1 MTEVMRSGLTGMLL
15 AERYRLFDLVG
26 RGAAAVVYKA
36 RDEALGREVAVKLFH
51 RESADTEMLARQQA
65 EIRMLASFNHP
76 CLVTLFD
83 AATDNADPV
92 GERVFVVM
100 EFVAG
105 RDLRGLLKAGPLPLP
120 DTARIGADIASA
132 LDYVH
137 DQGVVHRDV
146 KPGNVLLTASD
157 GTVAARGVSAKLTDF
172 GIARVLEGDRI
183 TGTGR
188 TVGTAAYLSPE
199 QARGELLTG
208 KSDVYSLG
216 LVLLECLTG
225 HVEFP
230 GSPIESA
237 VVRLQR
243 DPLIPTGLSSE
254 WRELLGAMTAKEP
267 GDRPSAGDISSLLR
281 SLADASP
288 AHASPAG
295 GSLTESV
302 PLSTDGE
309 AITTAVGV
317 ADPGPVTTKVPVTT
331 QVPAPQS
338 PVVRS
343 SPHSKGGRLRSRRIR
358 MVLGLSAVLM
368 GGAGIAAVG
377 GGGQP
382 ASPVTPV
389 PSPALPGTL
398 EHEMA
403 DLERSLTP

>member
-83 AATDNADPV
+83 AATNDADPL

-100 EFVAG
+100 EFVGG
-105 RDLRGLLKAGPLPLP
+105 RDLRGLLQAGPLTPA

-254 WRELLGAMTAKEP
+254 WRDLLGAMTAKEP
-267 GDRPSAGDISSLLR
+267 ADRPSAGDISSLLG

-288 AHASPAG
+288 AG
-295 GSLTESV
+295 GSLPDSM
-302 PLSTDGE
+302 PLSDDGE
-309 AITTAVGV
+309 AMTTAVGV

-331 QVPAPQS
+331 QVPVPQS
-338 PVVRS
+338 SVVRS

-358 MVLGLSAVLM
+358 MVLVLSAVLM
-368 GGAGIAAVG
+368 GGAAIAAVG
-377 GGGQP
+377 GGEQP

-389 PSPALPGTL
+389 PSPSLPGTL
-398 EHEMA
+398 EREMA

>member
-1 MTEVMRSGLTGMLL
+1 MTEVVKSDLTGMLL
-15 AERYRLFDLVG
+15 AQRYRIFEVVG

-83 AATDNADPV
+83 AATDNADPL
-92 GERVFVVM
+92 GARVFVVM
-100 EFVAG
+100 EFVGG
-105 RDLRGLLKAGPLPLP
+105 RDLRALLQAGPLSLP

-146 KPGNVLLTASD
+146 KPGNVLLTAVD
-157 GTVAARGVSAKLTDF
+157 GTVASRGVSAKLTDF

-216 LVLLECLTG
+216 LVLLECLNG
-225 HVEFP
+225 HIEFP

-243 DPLIPTGLSSE
+243 DPVIPAGLSSE
-254 WRELLGAMTAKEP
+254 WRELLGAMTCMESA
-267 GDRPSAGDISSLLR
+267 GRPSAGEVSSALS
-281 SLADASP
+281 SLADT
-288 AHASPAG
+288 
-295 GSLTESV
+295 SLTDALLSSAEAV
-302 PLSTDGE
+302 PAVGE
-309 AITTAVGV
+309 AVTASF
-317 ADPGPVTTKVPVTT
+317 ALTEPGPATKVPVATEVPVT
-331 QVPAPQS
+331 SKESQVPFHQS
-338 PVVRS
+338 AVPR
-343 SPHSKGGRLRSRRIR
+343 KGGRLSSRRFR
-358 MVLGLSAVLM
+358 MALVFSAVLM
-368 GGAGIAAVG
+368 GGAGVAAVG
-377 GGGQP
+377 GGEQP
-382 ASPVTPV
+382 TSPITPV
-389 PSPALPGTL
+389 PAPALSGTL
-398 EHEMA
+398 EREMA

>member
-1 MTEVMRSGLTGMLL
+1 MTEVLRSGLTGMLL
-15 AERYRLFDLVG
+15 AERYRVFEPVG

-36 RDEALGREVAVKLFH
+36 LDEALGREVAVKLFH
-51 RESADTEMLARQQA
+51 GESADSEMIARQQS

-76 CLVTLFD
+76 SLVTLFD
-83 AATDNADPV
+83 AATDASNPL
-92 GERVFVVM
+92 GESVFVVM
-100 EFVAG
+100 EFVGG
-105 RDLRGLLKAGPLPLP
+105 RDLRGPLQAGPLSLP
-120 DTARIGADIASA
+120 DTAGIGADIASA

-146 KPGNVLLTASD
+146 KPGNVLLTAVD
-157 GTVAARGVSAKLTDF
+157 GTAPVRGVRAKLTDF

-225 HVEFP
+225 QIEFP

-243 DPLIPTGLSSE
+243 DPVVPDGLSLE
-254 WRELLGAMTAKEP
+254 WRELLGAMTAMEP
-267 GDRPSAGDISSLLR
+267 DDRPSAAEVSLALR
-281 SLADASP
+281 SLAEAPLADASLGDAEP
-288 AHASPAG
+288 VHEGGEAVTTAISLAEAG
-295 GSLTESV
+295 PLTIEVPVPQAPVLQSV
-302 PLSTDGE
+302 PAL
-309 AITTAVGV
+309 
-317 ADPGPVTTKVPVTT
+317 
-331 QVPAPQS
+331 QS
-338 PVVRS
+338 S
-343 SPHSKGGRLRSRRIR
+343 ASGKGGRLGSRRLR
-358 MVLGLSAVLM
+358 MALVLAAVLM

-377 GGGQP
+377 GGDKP
-382 ASPVTPV
+382 ASPVTSV
-389 PSPALPGTL
+389 PSPTLSGTL

>member
-1 MTEVMRSGLTGMLL
+1 MTDVVRSGLTGMLL
-15 AERYRLFDLVG
+15 AERYRIFELVG

-83 AATDNADPV
+83 AATDDADPL

-100 EFVAG
+100 EFVGG
-105 RDLRGLLKAGPLPLP
+105 RDLRGLLRGGPLPLA

-146 KPGNVLLTASD
+146 KPGNVLLTAAD

-230 GSPIESA
+230 GSPVESA

-267 GDRPSAGDISSLLR
+267 AGRPSAGEIASLLG
-281 SLADASP
+281 SLA
-288 AHASPAG
+288 G
-295 GSLTESV
+295 GG
-302 PLSTDGE
+302 PLSAGGE

-317 ADPGPVTTKVPVTT
+317 ADPGPATTKVPVTT
-331 QVPAPQS
+331 TAPVPEEPAA
-338 PVVRS
+338 RS
-343 SPHSKGGRLRSRRIR
+343 SRHSKGGRLRSRRIR
-358 MVLGLSAVLM
+358 MVLVLSALLM
-368 GGAGIAAVG
+368 GGAAIAAVG
-377 GGGQP
+377 GGEQSG
-382 ASPVTPV
+382 SPVTPV
-389 PSPALPGTL
+389 PSPALSGTL
-398 EHEMA
+398 EREMA
-403 DLERSLTP
+403 GLERSLTP

>member
-1 MTEVMRSGLTGMLL
+1 MTEVVKSGLTGMLL
-15 AERYRLFDLVG
+15 TERYRVFELVG

-51 RESADTEMLARQQA
+51 RESADTEMLARQRA

-83 AATDNADPV
+83 AATDDADPL
-92 GERVFVVM
+92 GARVFVVM
-100 EFVAG
+100 EFVGG
-105 RDLRGLLKAGPLPLP
+105 RDLRALLQAGPLSLP

-132 LDYVH
+132 LGYVH

-146 KPGNVLLTASD
+146 KPGNVLLTAVD
-157 GTVAARGVSAKLTDF
+157 GTVAARRVSAKLTDF

-225 HVEFP
+225 HIEFP

-243 DPLIPTGLSSE
+243 DPAIPSGLSSE
-254 WRELLGAMTAKEP
+254 WRELLGAMTCKEP
-267 GDRPSAGDISSLLR
+267 AGRPSAGEVSSVLSSL
-281 SLADASP
+281 SDASLTDAFLSSP
-288 AHASPAG
+288 DAVPAG
-295 GSLTESV
+295 GDAVTTAIGLTE
-302 PLSTDGE
+302 
-309 AITTAVGV
+309 
-317 ADPGPVTTKVPVTT
+317 PGPVTTKVPVAAEVPVASSVS
-331 QVPAPQS
+331 QVPFS
-338 PVVRS
+338 RS
-343 SPHSKGGRLRSRRIR
+343 SVLRKGGRLRSRRLR
-358 MVLGLSAVLM
+358 MALVLSAVLT

-377 GGGQP
+377 GGEQP
-382 ASPVTPV
+382 NSPVTPV
-389 PSPALPGTL
+389 PSPALSGTL
-398 EHEMA
+398 EREMA

>member
-83 AATDNADPV
+83 AATNDADPL

-100 EFVAG
+100 EFVGG
-105 RDLRGLLKAGPLPLP
+105 RDLRGLLQAGPLPP
-120 DTARIGADIASA
+120 ADTARIGADIASA

-254 WRELLGAMTAKEP
+254 WRDLLGAMTAKEP
-267 GDRPSAGDISSLLR
+267 ADRPSAGDISSLLG
-281 SLADASP
+281 SLADD
-288 AHASPAG
+288 SPAG
-295 GSLTESV
+295 GSLPDSM
-302 PLSTDGE
+302 PLSDDGE
-309 AITTAVGV
+309 AMTTAVGV

-331 QVPAPQS
+331 QVPVPQS
-338 PVVRS
+338 SVVRS

-358 MVLGLSAVLM
+358 MVLVLSAVLM
-368 GGAGIAAVG
+368 GGAAIAAVG
-377 GGGQP
+377 GGEQP

-389 PSPALPGTL
+389 PSPSLPGTL
-398 EHEMA
+398 EREMA

>member
-1 MTEVMRSGLTGMLL
+1 MSEVVKSGLTGMLL
-15 AERYRLFDLVG
+15 TERYRIFELVG

-83 AATDNADPV
+83 AATDDADPL
-92 GERVFVVM
+92 GARVFVVM
-100 EFVAG
+100 EFVGG
-105 RDLRGLLKAGPLPLP
+105 RDLRALLQAGALSLP

-146 KPGNVLLTASD
+146 KPGNVLLTAAD

-199 QARGELLTG
+199 QARGEPLTG

-216 LVLLECLTG
+216 LLLLECLTG

-243 DPLIPTGLSSE
+243 DPLIPSALSLE
-254 WRELLGAMTAKEP
+254 WRDLLGAMTSKEP
-267 GDRPSAGDISSLLR
+267 ACRPSAGEVSSVLR
-281 SLADASP
+281 SLADAD
-288 AHASPAG
+288 ADA
-295 GSLTESV
+295 V
-302 PLSTDGE
+302 PDDGE
-309 AITTAVGV
+309 AVTTAIGL
-317 ADPGPVTTKVPVTT
+317 AEPGPVTSEEPVTT
-331 QVPAPQS
+331 RVSQIRSPQS
-338 PVVRS
+338 SVRR
-343 SPHSKGGRLRSRRIR
+343 KGGRLRSRRLR
-358 MVLGLSAVLM
+358 MVLVLSAVLM
-368 GGAGIAAVG
+368 GVAGIAAVG

-382 ASPVTPV
+382 TSPVTPV
-389 PSPALPGTL
+389 PSPALSGTL
-398 EHEMA
+398 EREMA

>member
-1 MTEVMRSGLTGMLL
+1 MSEVVKSGLTGMLL
-15 AERYRLFDLVG
+15 TERYRIFELVG

-83 AATDNADPV
+83 AATDDADPL
-92 GERVFVVM
+92 GARVFVVM
-100 EFVAG
+100 EFVGG
-105 RDLRGLLKAGPLPLP
+105 RDLRALLQAGALSLP

-146 KPGNVLLTASD
+146 KPGNVLLTAAD

-199 QARGELLTG
+199 QARGEPLTG

-216 LVLLECLTG
+216 LLLLECLTG

-243 DPLIPTGLSSE
+243 DPLIPSALSLE
-254 WRELLGAMTAKEP
+254 WRDLLGAMTSKEP
-267 GDRPSAGDISSLLR
+267 ACRPSAGEVSSVLR
-281 SLADASP
+281 SLADAD
-288 AHASPAG
+288 AEA
-295 GSLTESV
+295 V
-302 PLSTDGE
+302 PDDGE
-309 AITTAVGV
+309 AVTTAIGL
-317 ADPGPVTTKVPVTT
+317 AEPGPVTSEEPVTT
-331 QVPAPQS
+331 RVSQIRSPQS
-338 PVVRS
+338 SVRR
-343 SPHSKGGRLRSRRIR
+343 KGGRLRSRRLR
-358 MVLGLSAVLM
+358 MVLVLSAVLM
-368 GGAGIAAVG
+368 GVAGIAAVG

-382 ASPVTPV
+382 TSPVTPV
-389 PSPALPGTL
+389 PSPALSGTL
-398 EHEMA
+398 EREMA

>member
-83 AATDNADPV
+83 AATNNADPL

-100 EFVAG
+100 EFVGG
-105 RDLRGLLKAGPLPLP
+105 RDLRGLLQAGPLPP
-120 DTARIGADIASA
+120 ADTARIGADIASA

-157 GTVAARGVSAKLTDF
+157 GTVAARGVCAKLTDF

-254 WRELLGAMTAKEP
+254 WRDLLGAMTAKEP
-267 GDRPSAGDISSLLR
+267 AVRPSAGDISSLLG

-288 AHASPAG
+288 AG
-295 GSLTESV
+295 G
-302 PLSTDGE
+302 PLPDSMLLSDDGE
-309 AITTAVGV
+309 AMTTAVGV
-317 ADPGPVTTKVPVTT
+317 ADPGPVTTKVAVTT
-331 QVPAPQS
+331 QVPVPQS

-358 MVLGLSAVLM
+358 MVLVLSAVLM
-368 GGAGIAAVG
+368 GGAAIAAVG
-377 GGGQP
+377 GGEQP

-389 PSPALPGTL
+389 PSPSLPGTL
-398 EHEMA
+398 EREMA

>member
-1 MTEVMRSGLTGMLL
+1 MTEVVRSGLTGMLL
-15 AERYRLFDLVG
+15 AERYRIFELVG

-83 AATDNADPV
+83 AATDGADLL

-100 EFVAG
+100 EFVSG
-105 RDLRGLLKAGPLPLP
+105 RDLRGLLQAGPLSLP
-120 DTARIGADIASA
+120 DTARIGADVASA

-146 KPGNVLLTASD
+146 KPGNVLLTAAD

-199 QARGELLTG
+199 QARGESLTG

-230 GSPIESA
+230 GSPVESA

-254 WRELLGAMTAKEP
+254 WQELLGAMTAKEP
-267 GDRPSAGDISSLLR
+267 DDRPSAGDVSSVLGSLAEG
-281 SLADASP
+281 SLADTEPLGA
-288 AHASPAG
+288 AG
-295 GSLTESV
+295 
-302 PLSTDGE
+302 
-309 AITTAVGV
+309 AAMTTAVGL
-317 ADPGPVTTKVPVTT
+317 AEAGPVTSKVPFP
-331 QVPAPQS
+331 QLGVP
-338 PVVRS
+338 RS
-343 SPHSKGGRLRSRRIR
+343 SVRRKGGKLGSRRLR
-358 MVLGLSAVLM
+358 MVLVVSAVLM

-377 GGGQP
+377 GGEQP

-389 PSPALPGTL
+389 PSPALSGTL
-398 EHEMA
+398 EREMA
-403 DLERSLTP
+403 ELERSLTP